1 MTAFNQNALL
11 VPQRAVTELQ
21 GRDQIAVVG
30 PDNHVSVRTVEMGD
44 RVGEMWI
51 VNSGLKPGERVV
63 SQGTS
68 KIRDGQVV
76 NPQPDTLK
84 AESPYPAAQGENK

>member
-1 MTAFNQNALL
+1 
-11 VPQRAVTELQ
+11 
-21 GRDQIAVVG
+21 
-30 PDNHVSVRTVEMGD
+30 MGD